1 MRKLLWF
8 LPLSAVGVLAGV
20 LAWAPKGTWAEPKQ
34 DDVQSVSP
42 PRVALPIKTVVLFSS
57 GVGYF
62 ERRGT
67 VDGDARVDL
76 TFQVRDINDLIKSM
90 VIRDEKGLVSAVS
103 YDSFDPVERT
113 LKSFAVNLTNN
124 PTLAQILTQLRG
136 EKVEVVLNPSVTT
149 QPGTVTGSIVGVE
162 KQRQA
167 VKEGPAVETEVLN
180 LWCAEGVRALRLTE
194 IQRLRFLNPVMESEF
209 RRALDTLALSHDAQK
224 KAVSLTF
231 TGEGKREVRV
241 GYVVENPI
249 WKTSYRLVLD
259 KEGKPFLQGWAVV
272 DNPTDDDWD
281 KVGMALISGRP
292 VSFQMDLY
300 QPLYVPRPIVELE
313 LFQSLRPVAYSGAIE
328 KPRAAETAAVPADE
342 QNRLQ
347 AGRAPAASKSATA
360 LGAMR
365 DKAGGAEFDEMA
377 ESKDGRLRFAQN
389 MAKKLDEKM
398 NLAQGVQSAATA
410 SQLGDFFQYVIDH
423 PVTLPRQKSALLPII
438 NKEVEAT
445 RLSIYNPSVH
455 AKFPMLGLKLKNSSG
470 LHLMQGPITVF
481 EGSTYAGDAQIKD
494 LPPNDERLLSYAVDL
509 ATEVEAK
516 SERKPERLVSVRIER
531 GLLIQTVKVREEKT
545 YTVTNRDGRPRTLWI
560 EHPYRAE
567 FKLVNDVKPVERTA
581 EVYRFEM
588 KLPAKAK
595 ETVSQTIVEE
605 QDLSTTIALTN
616 VDDGTIRFFLNQAVT
631 SPQVKAALQQLQ
643 QLKARLAM
651 TTQELNQVNEQ
662 LRVITEDQARLRANL
677 REMPTTAAAYKR
689 YLEKFDKQETE
700 IESLREAQ
708 KRLQQQQ
715 LKNQQEVDAYLRNL
729 NVN

>member
-1 MRKLLWF
+1 MRRSVLW
-8 LPLSAVGVLAGV
+8 LTALAAVSALAGV
-20 LAWAPKGTWAEPKQ
+20 LAWWPKGTWAEPKN
-34 DDVQSVSP
+34 DDVSSVAP
-42 PRVALPIKTVVLFSS
+42 PRAALPIKTVVLFSS

-62 ERRGT
+62 ERRGS

-90 VIRDEKGLVSAVS
+90 VIRDEKGMVASIS
-103 YDSFDPVERT
+103 YDSFEPVERT
-113 LKSFAVNLTNN
+113 LKSFAVNLTGN
-124 PTLAQILTQLRG
+124 PTFGQILTQLRG
-136 EKVEVVLNPSVTT
+136 EKVEVVLNPTVTT
-149 QPGTVTGSIVGVE
+149 QPGTITGSVLGIE
-162 KQRQA
+162 TQRQA
-167 VKEGPAVETEVLN
+167 VKEGPPVETEFLN
-180 LWCAEGVRALRLTE
+180 LWCAEGVRSIKLSE
-194 IQRLRFLNPVMESEF
+194 VQRLRFLNPVMESEF

-259 KEGKPFLQGWAVV
+259 KGGKPFLQGWAVV

-292 VSFQMDLY
+292 VSFQMDMY
-300 QPLYVPRPIVELE
+300 QPLYVPRPVVELE
-313 LFQSLRPVAYSGAIE
+313 LFQSLRPVAYGGAIE
-328 KPRAAETAAVPADE
+328 KR
-342 QNRLQ
+342 
-347 AGRAPAASKSATA
+347 K
-360 LGAMR
+360 
-365 DKAGGAEFDEMA
+365 EMA
-377 ESKDGRLRFAQN
+377 EGQAGLAGMAPEVNRGGDPKAGAARRAMALRDKEADGIEKMDAPADARARFAQE
-389 MAKKLDEKM
+389 MAKQLDERM

-438 NKEVEAT
+438 NKEIDAT

-455 AKFPMLGLKLKNSSG
+455 PKFPMLGLKLKNSSG

-481 EGSTYAGDAQIKD
+481 EGNVYAGDAQIKD
-494 LPPNDERLLSYAVDL
+494 LAPNDERLISYAVDL
-509 ATEVEAK
+509 GTEVEAK
-516 SERKPERLVSVRIER
+516 SERKPDRLVAVRIEH

-545 YTVTNRDGRPRTLWI
+545 YTAINRNGQPRTLWI
-560 EHPYRAE
+560 EHPYRPE
-567 FKLVNDVKPVERTA
+567 FKIVSDTKPVERTA
-581 EVYRFEM
+581 DVYRFEM
-588 KLPAKAK
+588 KLPEAKDPIR
-595 ETVSQTIVEE
+595 QTIVEE
-605 QDLSTTIALTN
+605 QDLSSTIALTN
-616 VDDGTIRFFLNQAVT
+616 VDDGTIRFFINNAVT

-643 QLKARLAM
+643 QLKAKLAT
-651 TTQELNQVNEQ
+651 TTQELSHVNEQ

-677 REMPTTAAAYKR
+677 KEMPTNAAAYKR

-715 LKNQQEVDAYLRNL
+715 LKDQQEVDAYLRNL
-729 NVN
+729 NVQ

>member
-1 MRKLLWF
+1 MKVKKKVWWC
-8 LPLSAVGVLAGV
+8 LPLAAVSALAGV
-20 LAWAPKGTWAEPKQ
+20 LAWWPKGTWAEPKN
-34 DDVQSVSP
+34 DDVSSVAP
-42 PRVALPIKTVVLFSS
+42 PRAALPIKTVVLFSS

-62 ERRGT
+62 ERRGS

-90 VIRDEKGLVSAVS
+90 VIRDEKGMVASIS
-103 YDSFDPVERT
+103 YDSFEPVERT
-113 LKSFAVNLTNN
+113 LKSFAVNLTGN
-124 PTLAQILTQLRG
+124 PTFGQILTQLRG
-136 EKVEVVLNPSVTT
+136 EKVEVVLNPTVTT
-149 QPGTVTGSIVGVE
+149 QPGTITGSVLGIE
-162 KQRQA
+162 TQRQA
-167 VKEGPAVETEVLN
+167 VKEGPPVETEFLN
-180 LWCAEGVRALRLTE
+180 LWCAEGVRSIKLSE
-194 IQRLRFLNPVMESEF
+194 VQRLRFLNPVMESEF

-259 KEGKPFLQGWAVV
+259 KGGKPFLQGWAVV

-292 VSFQMDLY
+292 VSFQMDMY
-300 QPLYVPRPIVELE
+300 QPLYVPRPVVELE
-313 LFQSLRPVAYSGAIE
+313 LFQSLRPVAYDSGRMLGRPAE
-328 KPRAAETAAVPADE
+328 AAAAMSA
-342 QNRLQ
+342 
-347 AGRAPAASKSATA
+347 APAPPGVAGGFGGGGPGAPA
-360 LGAMR
+360 GAMPDAMMKR
-365 DKAGGAEFDEMA
+365 RAGADRKAEMQRGEA
-377 ESKDGRLRFAQN
+377 LARELENR
-389 MAKKLDEKM
+389 M

-438 NKEVEAT
+438 NKEIDAT

-455 AKFPMLGLKLKNSSG
+455 PKFPMLGLKLKNSSG

-481 EGSTYAGDAQIKD
+481 EGNVYAGDAQIKD
-494 LPPNDERLLSYAVDL
+494 LAPNDERLISYAVDL
-509 ATEVEAK
+509 GTEVEAK
-516 SERKPERLVSVRIER
+516 SERKPDRLVAVRIEH

-545 YTVTNRDGRPRTLWI
+545 YTAINRNGQPRTLWI
-560 EHPYRAE
+560 EHPYRPE
-567 FKLVNDVKPVERTA
+567 FKIVSDTKPVERTA
-581 EVYRFEM
+581 DVYRFEM
-588 KLPAKAK
+588 KLPEAKDPIR
-595 ETVSQTIVEE
+595 QTIVEE
-605 QDLSTTIALTN
+605 QDLSSTIALTN
-616 VDDGTIRFFLNQAVT
+616 VDDGTIRFFINNAVT

-643 QLKARLAM
+643 QLKAKLAT
-651 TTQELNQVNEQ
+651 TTQELSHVNEQ

-677 REMPTTAAAYKR
+677 KEMPTNAAAYKR

-715 LKNQQEVDAYLRNL
+715 LKDQQEVDAYLRNL